1 MIKDEFIEIKISKK
15 NIKHFSS
22 FYENIELKQII
33 KVKPEEL
40 QNNSNVKVNVKCD
53 LCVVERSIKYQA
65 YYKNINSCPEYRIYT
80 CDRCS
85 HIKIKEFNRKKW
97 GVDYYSQTED
107 YNNKFRSTMK
117 SRYGVEYTLQS
128 PELKEKSRTTTRE
141 KWGYNNIFENK
152 NYIKEKFEEKWGVDH
167 PMKVQ
172 EIKEK
177 AKESLHKKIQ
187 KEKDLINEKRK
198 ITNLNKWGLESYA
211 ETTEFKEYMKEFNLE
226 KWGKLWYM
234 QTDEFKEKSKRTTL
248 ENWGCDNYLKSEFS
262 RINFNISKDPQ
273 YIKFIG
279 NKTNLMYC
287 EKCKNQF
294 EIASHLYTARKKS
307 GLENICTI
315 CNPVGDFSSLK
326 EKDLLQF
333 VEKNCESEVIN
344 SFRDKL
350 EIDIYIPE
358 LNLGIEFNGL
368 FWHSEEYKD
377 RNYHLEK
384 TNYFKSKGIRLVHI
398 WEDDWDSKRPLIES
412 QVLNLIGRTENKIFA
427 RKCEVKVINDSKTVR
442 LFLEKNHIQGFVGSS
457 LKIGLFFKQELVS
470 LMTFDHLEGRMKMSE
485 NNWNLN
491 RFCSKI
497 NTNVGGGAS
506 KLFSYF
512 VNKYQPK
519 RVISY
524 ADKDWSEGN
533 LYNILGFEKVSESS
547 PDYKYIVGGRRRNK
561 QNYKKSNLNIGSE
574 LTETEFMKKSHIL
587 RIWDCGK
594 IKYEKL
600 F

>member
-1 MIKDEFIEIKISKK
+1 
-15 NIKHFSS
+15 
-22 FYENIELKQII
+22 
-33 KVKPEEL
+33 
-40 QNNSNVKVNVKCD
+40 
-53 LCVVERSIKYQA
+53 
-65 YYKNINSCPEYRIYT
+65 
-80 CDRCS
+80 
-85 HIKIKEFNRKKW
+85 
-97 GVDYYSQTED
+97 
-107 YNNKFRSTMK
+107 MK

-211 ETTEFKEYMKEFNLE
+211 ETLEFKEYMKSFNLE

-234 QTDEFKEKSKRTTL
+234 QTDEFKEKAKRTSL

-279 NKTNLMYC
+279 NKTNLMFC

-377 RNYHLEK
+377 KNYHLEK
-384 TNYFKSKGIRLVHI
+384 TNYFKSKGI
-398 WEDDWDSKRPLIES
+398 
-412 QVLNLIGRTENKIFA
+412 
-427 RKCEVKVINDSKTVR
+427 
-442 LFLEKNHIQGFVGSS
+442 
-457 LKIGLFFKQELVS
+457 LKIGLFYKQELVS
-470 LMTFDHLEGRMKMSE
+470 LMTFDHLEGRMKMLE
-485 NNWNLN
+485 NHWNLN
-491 RFCSKI
+491 RFCNKI
-497 NTNVGGGAS
+497 NTNVVGGAS

-524 ADKDWSEGN
+524 ADKDWSEGK
-533 LYNILGFEKVSESS
+533 LYNILGFVKVSESS
-547 PDYKYIVGGRRRNK
+547 PDYKYIVDGRRRNK

-574 LTETEFMKKSHIL
+574 LTEAEFMKKSHIL